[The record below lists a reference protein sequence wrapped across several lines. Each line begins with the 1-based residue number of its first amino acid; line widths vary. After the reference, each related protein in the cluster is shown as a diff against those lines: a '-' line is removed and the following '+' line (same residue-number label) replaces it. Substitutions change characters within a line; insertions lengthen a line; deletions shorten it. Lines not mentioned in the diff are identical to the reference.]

1 LAKTPSI
8 PKHARRAIPALPEA
22 LAAAYAGAKVSITV
36 NGIAQDALD
45 LAKGLPQPVTVI
57 TACNP
62 YSRRRRA
69 WRNRLANAYLRIVLW
84 RQLRKHGG
92 QIFRSLGSDTQDPPI
107 WCEPGYA
114 LAGLDLELVA
124 GIGKRFRQHAIYVV
138 QPDGL
143 EVRVC
148 APEAN

>member
-1 LAKTPSI
+1 MARIPSTPKQS
-8 PKHARRAIPALPEA
+8 RRAVPALPGD

-36 NGIAQDALD
+36 DGIAQDALD
-45 LAKGLPQPVTVI
+45 LAKDLTQPVTVI

-62 YSRRRRA
+62 YSRPRRA

-92 QIFRSLGSDTQDPPI
+92 QLFRSLGSDIEDPPI

-114 LAGLDLELVA
+114 LAGLDVELVA
-124 GIGKRFRQHAIYVV
+124 AIGKRFRQHAIFVV
-138 QPDGL
+138 QPEGL